1 MTLKNMKLGNKI
13 STILFFFIF
22 FCSSVISEEKIL
34 SSTLLNLDE
43 LKPSYEDIDDEK
55 NTLPSNQ
62 LILNKKKKPLDT
74 SSSNAKLI
82 GLDKIT
88 AKTTEISINLGE
100 VKKFGPLEIKVLKCA
115 KLKTNNLNNNVAY
128 LQVKD
133 LTENENDK
141 VFIFNGW
148 TFSSDPTI
156 TPFDHAIYDL
166 QLISCSNV

>member
-1 MTLKNMKLGNKI
+1 MKLGNNI
-13 STILFFFIF
+13 SIILLFFIF
-22 FCSSVISEEKIL
+22 LSSNTISEEKIL
-34 SSTLLNLDE
+34 SSPLLNLDE
-43 LKPSYEDIDDEK
+43 LKPSYEEVDDEK
-55 NTLPSNQ
+55 NTSTTNQ
-62 LILNKKKKPLDT
+62 FILSKKKKSQ
-74 SSSNAKLI
+74 SSSSPSAKFI

-88 AKTTEISINLGE
+88 AKTTEIFVNINE

>member
-1 MTLKNMKLGNKI
+1 MKLGNNI
-13 STILFFFIF
+13 SIILLFFIF
-22 FCSSVISEEKIL
+22 LSSNTISEEKIL
-34 SSTLLNLDE
+34 SSPLLNLDE
-43 LKPSYEDIDDEK
+43 LKPSYEEVDDEK
-55 NTLPSNQ
+55 NTSTTNQ
-62 LILNKKKKPLDT
+62 FILSKKKKSQ
-74 SSSNAKLI
+74 SSSSPSAKFI

-88 AKTTEISINLGE
+88 AKTTEIFVNINE

-115 KLKTNNLNNNVAY
+115 KLKSNNLHNNVAY

-133 LTENENDK
+133 STENENEK

-166 QLISCSNV
+166 QLVSCSNV